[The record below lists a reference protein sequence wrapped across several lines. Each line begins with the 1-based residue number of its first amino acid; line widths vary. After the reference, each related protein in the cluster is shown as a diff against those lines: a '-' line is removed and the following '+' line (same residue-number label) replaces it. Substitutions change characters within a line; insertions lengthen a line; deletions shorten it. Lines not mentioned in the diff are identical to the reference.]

1 MWRVCN
7 LYCRVGRRANSFMMQ
22 RIVVM
27 SRTMFDKKVYRIY
40 TFMLQV
46 LPEICYNK
54 EQGVCLAGWRQKQA
68 DMKEVFMN
76 FNPNSGFLFVI
87 AAIVIVF
94 VVAQSVFFLVRA
106 YRHGIEI
113 GMDKTKLKK
122 TVVST
127 AVFTVAPAISILL
140 GILTLAKFL
149 GIPLPWI
156 RLSVVGAITY
166 ELPAATSTAT
176 ALGLSLSETITDP
189 KAYSAIAWVM
199 TLGIIPG
206 MILIP
211 LFLKKIQGGIMK
223 IKNKDSKWGDLFMTS
238 LFLGMISAFL
248 GMVFTDVRS
257 GLAGWIPIFVLLFS
271 ALVMGICGLLIKVLK
286 WQWLETY
293 AMSISMILAMIFAVI
308 ITPIIG

>member
-1 MWRVCN
+1 
-7 LYCRVGRRANSFMMQ
+7 
-22 RIVVM
+22 
-27 SRTMFDKKVYRIY
+27 
-40 TFMLQV
+40 
-46 LPEICYNK
+46 
-54 EQGVCLAGWRQKQA
+54 
-68 DMKEVFMN
+68 MN
-76 FNPNSGFLFVI
+76 FNPNSSFLFVLAAVVI
-87 AAIVIVF
+87 AF

-106 YRHGIEI
+106 YRHGVSI
-113 GMDKTKLKK
+113 GMDRAKLKK

-127 AVFTVAPAISILL
+127 AVFTIAPAVSILL
-140 GILTLAKFL
+140 GILTLSKFL

-176 ALGLSLSETITDP
+176 ALGLSLADTITDP
-189 KAYSAIAWVM
+189 KAYTAIAWVM

-206 MILIP
+206 MIMIP

-271 ALVMGICGLLIKVLK
+271 ALMMGICGVLIKVCK
-286 WQWLETY
+286 MKWLETY
-293 AMSISMILAMIFAVI
+293 ALSISMILAMIFAVI
-308 ITPIIG
+308 ITPMIG